1 MAETVRIDRDEWE
14 KLGRFM
20 VNERDAL
27 LDVWAVYATVSQNAV
42 ELLGYDELGVQCLHD
57 LLDKIGLLGTRI
69 SELGSAMY
77 SFKQWQLL
85 PNKEEHG
92 D

>member
-1 MAETVRIDRDEWE
+1 MTKVTIDMNKWE
-14 KLGRFM
+14 ALSQIM

-27 LDVWAVYATVSQNAV
+27 LDVWAAYANVSQNAV
-42 ELLGYDELGVQCLHD
+42 ELLGYDELGVQSLHD

-85 PNKEEHG
+85 PNKEEH
-92 D
+92 DD